1 MVPSFQG
8 GTLVIPPPKWS
19 GTALL
24 RLAWEFESP
33 RRYHA
38 PADWSRP
45 AASIRGG
52 AGSNPAGGTMS
63 KMPGRLVPMCRVGK
77 RCRCGNAHD
86 GVGRKKERRRA
97 KRSERNEA
105 RRCLK

>member
-1 MVPSFQG
+1 
-8 GTLVIPPPKWS
+8 
-19 GTALL
+19 
-24 RLAWEFESP
+24 
-33 RRYHA
+33 
-38 PADWSRP
+38 
-45 AASIRGG
+45 
-52 AGSNPAGGTMS
+52 MS
-63 KMPGRLVPMCRVGK
+63 KMPGRLVPVCRVGK